1 MTTVNFYSVLEIDQ
15 GSDSDSVRQAI
26 RKQRREW
33 RNRQGHPK
41 AETRALAEA
50 MTQHISDA
58 EDILL
63 DPVRRAEYD
72 RALAAQ
78 VPTDNSSRA
87 NQDRDWVALA
97 REYMTAGNAT
107 QANYAGREA
116 TAHQPQNPEAWYV
129 RGMSS
134 HILNNLA
141 DAEFEIG
148 EAIRLNPKEP
158 PYHCELGDLYGRAG
172 QPSKAETAYRG
183 ASKLD
188 PDNVFYQVGIA
199 YSQTA
204 QERPDDALPTLRR
217 AINSQP
223 DNDFFKYH
231 YAVALLESTTGKW
244 SEFPDGSSS
253 ILNPA
258 QLAVTRQ
265 NLAEIHALGVTDPD
279 IESDTEEVTRLAD
292 RAERVK
298 WFGSDNMIGYLL
310 GMLGAFVGMLIAFGI
325 ASGPSG
331 GAAGFFGFLFLLGL
345 GLIPIVFVKRHRMPT
360 WLWESKQ
367 APPMVRA
374 TGIQPAV
381 EAAK

>member
-1 MTTVNFYSVLEIDQ
+1 MPTVDYYSVLEIDQ
-15 GSDSDSVRQAI
+15 TADADSVRQAV

-58 EDILL
+58 EEILL
-63 DPVRRAEYD
+63 DPARRGKYD
-72 RALAAQ
+72 RELASSVAS
-78 VPTDNSSRA
+78 DNTSQGS
-87 NQDRDWVALA
+87 QDRDWVSIA
-97 REYMTAGNAT
+97 REYLIAGNAS

-116 TAHQPQNPEAWYV
+116 TAQQPQNPEAWYV
-129 RGMSS
+129 RGASS

-158 PYHCELGDLYGRAG
+158 SYHCELGDVYGRAG
-172 QPSKAETAYRG
+172 LAAKAEQAYRS
-183 ASKLD
+183 ASSLD
-188 PDNVFYQVGIA
+188 PGNLFYQVGIA

-204 QERPDDALPTLRR
+204 QERPDDALPTLKQ
-217 AINSQP
+217 AVDAQP
-223 DNDFFKYH
+223 ANDFFKFH

-244 SEFPDGSSS
+244 SQFPDGSSS
-253 ILNPA
+253 ILNSA
-258 QLAVTRQ
+258 QLAMTRQ
-265 NLAEIHALGVTDPD
+265 NLAIIRTLKVAD
-279 IESDTEEVTRLAD
+279 SDLEAEVDEVARLAD

-310 GMLGAFVGMLIAFGI
+310 AMLGSFVGMLIAFGI

-331 GAAGFFGFLFLLGL
+331 GAAGFFGFLFLLSL
-345 GLIPIVFVKRHRMPT
+345 GLIPIVFVKRHRMPS
-360 WLWESKQ
+360 WEWESKR
-367 APPMVRA
+367 APLMVRNS
-374 TGIQPAV
+374 GIQPTAEV
-381 EAAK
+381 AE